1 MESNTLQ
8 DRLHISRNSS
18 DPTSTGQGLRDL
30 ERDPESPA
38 RGHHSVARESQR
50 STRPQS
56 GHSALM
62 RSISADEF
70 YDLEPQ
76 NQRRSPARG
85 PDAQNQNQH
94 GHETDFEVT
103 FDGLK
108 DPFNPKCKSTARRW
122 LICIIICTSSL
133 CV

>member
-1 MESNTLQ
+1 MLQ
-8 DRLHISRNSS
+8 NRLHISRNSS
-18 DPTSTGQGLRDL
+18 DPTSTGQRLRDL

-56 GHSALM
+56 RHSAVA

-85 PDAQNQNQH
+85 PDAQNQNQNQNQH
-94 GHETDFEVT
+94 GHETNFEVT

-108 DPFNPKCKSTARRW
+108 DPFNPKSKSTARRW

>member
-1 MESNTLQ
+1 MLQ
-8 DRLHISRNSS
+8 DRLHNSRNRS
-18 DPTSTGQGLRDL
+18 DLTSIGQGLKDWDRDS
-30 ERDPESPA
+30 DSPA
-38 RGHHSVARESQR
+38 RDDGSVARESQR
-50 STRPQS
+50 STRPQTGQS
-56 GHSALM
+56 EIT
-62 RSISADEF
+62 RSIAADEF

-94 GHETDFEVT
+94 GHETNFEVT

-108 DPFNPKCKSTARRW
+108 DPFNPKNKSAARRW